1 MLHNLSIW
9 QDPTKNL
16 PDVELK
22 ALTNINYLVAKNQA
36 EKTAILDLIL
46 DKYSEQTRE
55 IDYNEIQI
63 ILDGNPIQISK
74 TDRILIIRNPEDG
87 QDPSVQKLIPSYLDK
102 FLQHKHIQIFVATN
116 SPFVISAMGEL
127 SEYEKKQCDC
137 SKHEFYPTQKVYI
150 LKNNQVASRTLELK
164 LDLDNQPKGRYGYWG
179 KKANFIASQM
189 LSSGLFKESLLTERT
204 ISPDAPI
211 LVLCEGFSS
220 EADSLIYNQ
229 AFGTYKGRAVLFVS
243 CQGTH
248 ELSTAFDIFR
258 QIKNSLS
265 ANFQLLML
273 RDRDHEFPT
282 MESIANFCRSYPDR
296 RVLRR
301 RAIECYLYNSE
312 TAAKLVKTLGTNI
325 QHSDNNQLN
334 KLSQVIQL
342 ECERGIEGNS
352 YKDELKLAFAEV
364 MRRYKY
370 NVPLDEFTA
379 VHKFSVEVLA
389 PLITPETDIY
399 KELEKDIFGGL

>member
-9 QDPTKNL
+9 QDPARNL
-16 PDVELK
+16 PGAELK
-22 ALTNINYLVAKNQA
+22 ALTDINYLVAKDQS
-36 EKTAILDLIL
+36 EKKAILDLIL
-46 DKYSEQTRE
+46 DKYSQQARELSYTEIEAIINGEQ
-55 IDYNEIQI
+55 I
-63 ILDGNPIQISK
+63 PISK
-74 TDRILIIRNPEDG
+74 DDRILIIRNPEDG
-87 QDPSVQKLIPSYLDK
+87 QDPSIQKLIPSYLDK
-102 FLQHKHIQIFVATN
+102 FRRNKHFQIFVATN

-127 SEYEKKQCDC
+127 SEYEKSQCDC
-137 SKHEFYPTQKVYI
+137 SKYEFWPSQKVYI
-150 LKNNQVASRTLELK
+150 LKHNQVASKDLELK
-164 LDLDNQPKGRYGYWG
+164 LDIDNQPKGRYGYWG

-189 LSSGLFKESLLTERT
+189 LSSGLFKESLLDERT
-204 ISPDAPI
+204 ITADAPI

-220 EADSLIYNQ
+220 EADALIYNQ
-229 AFGTYKGRAVLFVS
+229 VFGTYRGRATLFIS

-265 ANFQLLML
+265 ANFALLML

-282 MESIANFCRSYPDR
+282 AESIDRYCQSYPDR

-312 TAAKLVKTLGTNI
+312 TAAGLIKTLGANI
-325 QHSDNNQLN
+325 QQSDRQQLDH
-334 KLSQVIQL
+334 LSRAIQS
-342 ECERGIEGNS
+342 EAERGIEGNS
-352 YKDELKLAFAEV
+352 YKEELKLAFAEV

-370 NVPLDEFTA
+370 NVPVDEFTS

-389 PLITPETDIY
+389 KLITPGTAAY
-399 KELEKDIFGGL
+399 KELEQDIFPY